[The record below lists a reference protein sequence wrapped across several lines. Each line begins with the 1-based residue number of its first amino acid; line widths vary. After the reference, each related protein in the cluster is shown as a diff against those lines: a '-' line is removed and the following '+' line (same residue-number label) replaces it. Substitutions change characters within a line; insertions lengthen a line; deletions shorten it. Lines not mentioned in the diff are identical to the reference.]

1 MPNIFTIANGLTFSR
16 LVLLPFVI
24 VGIATDNGWLAVV
37 AMFLAWF
44 TDLLDGKFA
53 RRAGPPTAFG
63 KALDS
68 TVDFALIYCLFIAFY
83 AAGRLE
89 TYQFAFLYLAMLTI
103 LSLQLCLTATGRS
116 DEVATTKLGKLTGA
130 LQYAYL
136 LFLVALEVIDK
147 SQTIIPSV
155 ETFTI
160 ATVDTV
166 FFTVLAIAIVA
177 NSVECVLVMRN
188 MTCQAASGEQQGD

>member
-1 MPNIFTIANGLTFSR
+1 MTNESTGARNIFTIANGLTCSR

-24 VGIATDNGWLAVV
+24 AGLVTHNGWLVV
-37 AMFLAWF
+37 GAMFLAWF

-68 TVDFALIYCLFIAFY
+68 TVDFAFIYCLFIAFY
-83 AAGRLE
+83 AAGRLA

-103 LSLQLCLTATGRS
+103 LSLQLFLTGTGR
-116 DEVATTKLGKLTGA
+116 DEEVATTRLGKPTGA

-136 LFLVALEVIDK
+136 LFLAALEVLPE
-147 SQTIIPSV
+147 STI
-155 ETFTI
+155 I
-160 ATVDTV
+160 ATVHGV
-166 FFTVLAIAIVA
+166 YFVVLAAAIVA
-177 NSVECVLVMRN
+177 NSIECILVMRN
-188 MTCQAASGEQQGD
+188 IARTMEND